1 MKTNAIK
8 RGIILLFAMLFS
20 TTMVLLA
27 QDDSKKK
34 AAKEAAD
41 QLTTEMVKALELTEE
56 QSDSIVDFNQAYVLS
71 LFTTDALTDDDIE
84 LIDAS
89 LDTNVKGVLTEE
101 QYAVWGENKATWLK
115 AVKDKIP
122 KEELP
127 DDVL

>member
-8 RGIILLFAMLFS
+8 RGIILLFTMLFS

-41 QLTTEMVKALELTEE
+41 KLTTEMIKALELTEE
-56 QSDSIVDFNQAYVLS
+56 QSDSIADFNQAYALS
-71 LFTTDALTDDDIE
+71 LFTTVALTDEDIE
-84 LIDAS
+84 TIDAS
-89 LDTNVKGVLTEE
+89 LDTNVKGILTED
-101 QYAVWGENKATWLK
+101 QYAIWGENKESWLK

-127 DDVL
+127 DIL